1 MYNIKESQIGNL
13 SQIYLDHIGYKTNGY
28 FIECGGYDGI
38 QWSNTYGLAKIGW
51 NGLIFEPQSYIFEKC
66 VENYKDYP
74 NIKMEKCC
82 IGSYNG
88 DTDLYVAGPLTTT
101 SKKMVD
107 EYKTLDWAKGLFIGD
122 VYPIKSPIYKLGTM
136 LEKYNCPFNFDVL
149 VIDTEGTELDIL
161 KGFSIDKWKPKMMII
176 ELHEIDVIEVNKL
189 MEKHNY
195 KKIHEDSINTIFVLN

>member
-1 MYNIKESQIGNL
+1 MYNIRGSQIGNL
-13 SQIYLDHIGYKTNGY
+13 SQIYLDHIGFKTNGY
-28 FIECGGYDGI
+28 FIEVGGYDGI
-38 QWSNTYGLAKIGW
+38 QWSNTYSLAKIGW

-107 EYKTLDWAKGLFIGD
+107 EYKTLDWAKGLFMGD
-122 VYPIKSPIYKLGTM
+122 VYPIKSPIYTLDNM

-149 VIDTEGTELDIL
+149 VIDTEGTELDVL

-176 ELHEIDVIEVNKL
+176 ELHEINVIEVSKL
-189 MEKHNY
+189 MERHDY
-195 KKIHEDSINTIFVLN
+195 KKIHEDKINTVFVLN